1 MKLLKPV
8 CFFLTLSLLAW
19 PQQPSP
25 ASSAVTPAGPNDL
38 KTVLSQMNQAAA
50 GFKSLQANFVWDQYQ
65 AVVSETDTQRGVMF
79 LKRTKNGID
88 AALKITAPDEKQVV
102 FKNGKLSFYQPKI
115 DQITERD
122 ESHNRADVESFMS
135 LGFGARGDDLLKSY
149 EVKMDGWEVLNGV
162 KTAKLDLT
170 PKAQRLKS
178 SLSKV
183 VLWIEPEH
191 ALAVQQQ
198 FLEPSGDYRLAHYSN
213 LRLNAK
219 FPENVFTIK
228 TTANTKIVSSQ

>member
-1 MKLLKPV
+1 MKVLKLV
-8 CFFLTLSLLAW
+8 WLVLTLSLVAW
-19 PQQPSP
+19 PQQSAP
-25 ASSAVTPAGPNDL
+25 ASSSVTPAGPNDL
-38 KTVLSQMNQAAA
+38 KTVLAQMNQAA
-50 GFKSLQANFVWDQYQ
+50 GSFKSLQANFVWDQYQ

-88 AALKITAPDEKQVV
+88 AALKITAPDQKQVV

-149 EVKMDGWEVLNGV
+149 EVKMEGWEVLNGT

-170 PKAQRLKS
+170 PKAQKLKS

-183 VLWIEPEH
+183 ILWIEPEH
-191 ALAVQQQ
+191 SLAVQQQ

-219 FPENVFTIK
+219 VPEDVFTIK
-228 TTANTKIVSSQ
+228 TTGATKIVTSQ